1 MNKVLQSFM
10 MMENDGGEPIRRS
23 ALFIIAIL
31 LLMSTPIGQ
40 ADEGDSPVLQ
50 INFQLNDVPL
60 ELQNAEISLVDA
72 WSDQITHQEVVN
84 GTTVQISLGN
94 SEAFRVEIRMLN
106 GSVGDIST
114 SNFQRIPVIQP
125 NPSGT
130 TVVEAKFVG
139 NAPQSFDAFNQN
151 SSVRFLG
158 NQTIEW
164 SPWSQSILLPNESS
178 GWIESQDQMGNWNL
192 SFWNGSSLEG
202 ATSLGS
208 LRIMAQ
214 DHGWNGTILVRH
226 SPSGW
231 ENLVSIDGA
240 LDQSLPRIEN
250 GEWHMW
256 RLIEGVP
263 ETQSYSFD
271 DGLFESLDSWFST
284 TPIPISLPL
293 SMMSL
298 DFDEDDIEENN
309 AIYAD
314 WTASIRLPS
323 YIGHPMFPFSHLGI
337 TYQIDRFLGNWD
349 GVVDSQ
355 ESILFSE
362 HLHSLGW
369 VNAEETGCCSLN
381 GESMMATNTIYPTGA
396 HLDPAIGNVFQDE
409 MTWGWDET
417 GRLLGNSVGTDM
429 QILKVPFRANLRDS
443 ANISIDLPHEWELRY
458 SPQEEILSATEE
470 SIQINRSQLIV
481 TGQITLN
488 IAKNEPPTIIVEG
501 TGATEN
507 YAILGGLIELS
518 MTCQDNGP
526 DFAEMRWR
534 VTDTNGL
541 TIQEGPHLNFSTD
554 SSSHVEGDEIRILAE
569 CIDSHGTIGSIDRYL
584 ILDGS
589 TPQWTAVLLE
599 DQPSYWAQIN
609 HSMTQNNLEVNA
621 TSTLIF
627 DFNAV
632 DDNGENVS
640 IILTSNRSEGW
651 IRSSDNRLYFAE
663 FWPQG
668 DTINGMHMS
677 NEERHLERNPT
688 LRWLQVSISD
698 SVGNSVERNWSITS
712 LDLGSPVPRPA
723 LYVDNAIFGLD
734 NVGTSSSLIE
744 IDLDASFDDLNSI
757 EDVLWTSELNGQIL
771 FENESWESASRFTLS
786 PLAPGRHDLIVSG
799 IDLAGNIGHH
809 SMTIEIHPDLN
820 PSLSI
825 TDVMIPS
832 GIQSGRSGEITAVI
846 ANSGT
851 ESTNATVC
859 IQNQCIAIDAIGAT
873 LDGPGMTSVS
883 LSFDSLP
890 AGSSPISV
898 QWNVGDEAYSS
909 ESITPT
915 IEPAWRE
922 SARFLIKVILIAY
935 CVGILFDRRFGSP

>member
-1 MNKVLQSFM
+1 M

-31 LLMSTPIGQ
+31 LLISTPIGQ
-40 ADEGDSPVLQ
+40 ADEVDASVLQ
-50 INFQLNDVPL
+50 IHFQLNDVPL
-60 ELQNAEISLVDA
+60 ELQNAEIRLVNA
-72 WSDQITHQEVVN
+72 WSGQITHQEVVN
-84 GTTVQISLGN
+84 GTNVQINLEN
-94 SEAFRVEIRMLN
+94 SEALRVEIRILN
-106 GSVGDIST
+106 GATGNIST

-125 NPSGT
+125 NISGT
-130 TVVEAKFVG
+130 TVVEANFIE
-139 NAPQSFDAFNQN
+139 NLPESFDAFNQD
-151 SSVRFLG
+151 SLLRFLG

-164 SPWSQSILLPNESS
+164 SPWSESIFLPSNTP
-178 GWIESQDQMGNWNL
+178 GWIESLDQMGNWNL
-192 SFWNGSSLEG
+192 SFWNGSSLEE
-202 ATSLGS
+202 AIPQGS

-231 ENLVSIDGA
+231 ENWLSIDGA

-271 DGLFESLDSWFST
+271 DGLFESLDSWLST
-284 TPIPISLPL
+284 TPIPISFPL
-293 SMMSL
+293 SSMSL
-298 DFDEDDIEENN
+298 DFDEDDFENN
-309 AIYAD
+309 VVIYAD
-314 WTASIRLPS
+314 WAASIQLPS
-323 YIGHPMFPFSHLGI
+323 YIGHPMFPFPHLGI

-349 GVVDSQ
+349 GVVDSH
-355 ESILFSE
+355 ESTLFSE

-396 HLDPAIGNVFQDE
+396 YLDPAIGNVFQNE
-409 MTWGWDET
+409 MTWGWDES

-429 QILKVPFRANLRDS
+429 QILNIPFRANLRDS
-443 ANISIDLPHEWELRY
+443 ANLSIDLPHEWELRY

-470 SIQINRSQLIV
+470 SIQINRSELIV
-481 TGQITLN
+481 TSQITLN

-501 TGATEN
+501 TGATEQ

-526 DFAEMRWR
+526 DLAEMRWR

-541 TIQEGPHLNFSTD
+541 TIQDGPSLNFSTD
-554 SSSHVEGDEIRILAE
+554 SSSHVEGNEIRILAE
-569 CIDSHGTIGSIDRYL
+569 CIDSHGRIGSIDRYL

-589 TPQWTAVLLE
+589 APQWSIILLE

-609 HSMTQNNLEVNA
+609 HSMTSENIEVNA

-632 DDNGENVS
+632 DENGENVS

-663 FWPQG
+663 LWPQG
-668 DTINGMHMS
+668 DETNGMHMS
-677 NEERHLERNPT
+677 NDERHLERNPA
-688 LRWLQVSISD
+688 LRWLHVSISD

-723 LYVDNAIFGLD
+723 LYIDNAIFGPD
-734 NVGTSSSLIE
+734 NFATSSSLIE

-757 EDVLWTSELNGQIL
+757 TDVLWTAELNGQIL
-771 FENESWESASRFTLS
+771 FENESWATISRFTLS
-786 PLAPGRHDLIVSG
+786 PLEPGRHDLIVSG
-799 IDLAGNIGHH
+799 MDLAGNIGHH
-809 SMTIEIHPDLN
+809 SMMIEIHPDLN
-820 PSLSI
+820 PFLSI
-825 TDVMIPS
+825 SDVMIPS

-846 ANSGT
+846 ENSGS
-851 ESTNATVC
+851 ESTDANVC
-859 IQNQCIAIDAIGAT
+859 IQNQCISIVAVGAT
-873 LDGPGMTSVS
+873 LDGPGMTSAS

-890 AGSSPISV
+890 AGSSPVSV
-898 QWNVGDEAYSS
+898 QWNVGDETYSS
-909 ESITPT
+909 ESITPI

-922 SARFLIKVILIAY
+922 TARFLIKVILIAY
-935 CVGILFDRRFGSP
+935 CAGILFDRRFGSP

>member
-1 MNKVLQSFM
+1 M

-23 ALFIIAIL
+23 AFFIIAIL
-31 LLMSTPIGQ
+31 LLMSAPIGQ
-40 ADEGDSPVLQ
+40 ADEGEEPILQ
-50 INFQLNDVPL
+50 IHFQLNDVPL
-60 ELQNAEISLVDA
+60 ELQNAEIRLVNA
-72 WSDQITHQEVVN
+72 WSGQITHQEIVN
-84 GTTVQISLGN
+84 GTNIQINLEN
-94 SEAFRVEIRMLN
+94 SEALRVEIRILN
-106 GSVGDIST
+106 GTVGNIST
-114 SNFQRIPVIQP
+114 SNFLRIPVIQP
-125 NPSGT
+125 NISGIT
-130 TVVEAKFVG
+130 TVEAKFVG
-139 NAPQSFDAFNQN
+139 NTPESFDVSNQD
-151 SSVRFLG
+151 SSIRFLG

-178 GWIESQDQMGNWNL
+178 GWIERQDQMGNWNL
-192 SFWNGSSLEG
+192 SFWNGSSFEE
-202 ATSLGS
+202 TSPLGS
-208 LRIMAQ
+208 LRLMAQ

-231 ENLVSIDGA
+231 ETRISIDGA

-250 GEWHMW
+250 GKWHIW
-256 RLIEGVP
+256 RLIEGIP
-263 ETQSYSFD
+263 EKQSFSFD

-284 TPIPISLPL
+284 TPIPISPPH

-298 DFDEDDIEENN
+298 DFDEDDIGNN
-309 AIYAD
+309 VVIYAD
-314 WTASIRLPS
+314 WTSSIRLPS

-355 ESILFSE
+355 ESALFSE
-362 HLHSLGW
+362 NLHSLGW

-381 GESMMATNTIYPTGA
+381 GESMMATNTIYPTGV
-396 HLDPAIGNVFQDE
+396 HLDPAIGDVFQDE

-429 QILKVPFRANLRDS
+429 QILEVPFRANLRDS

-458 SPQEEILSATEE
+458 SPQEEILTATEE
-470 SIQINRSQLIV
+470 SIQINRSELTV
-481 TGQITLN
+481 TSQITLN
-488 IAKNEPPTIIVEG
+488 IAKNEIPTIIVEG

-526 DFAEMRWR
+526 DLSEMRWR
-534 VTDTNGL
+534 VTDSNGL
-541 TIQEGPHLNFSTD
+541 TIHEGPNLNISTD

-569 CIDSHGTIGSIDRYL
+569 CIDSHGAIGSIDRNL

-589 TPQWTAVLLE
+589 APQWSVVMLE
-599 DQPSYWAQIN
+599 DHPSYWAQLN
-609 HSMTQNNLEVNA
+609 HSMDGLNLEVNA

-627 DFNAV
+627 DFNTV
-632 DDNGENVS
+632 DNNGEDVS

-651 IRSSDNRLYFAE
+651 IRSSENRLYFAE
-663 FWPQG
+663 LWPQG
-668 DTINGMHMS
+668 DEINGMHMS
-677 NEERHLERNPT
+677 NEERHLERNPAI
-688 LRWLQVSISD
+688 RWLHVSISD

-723 LYVDNAIFGLD
+723 LYVDNAIFGPD
-734 NVGTSSSLIE
+734 NFATSSSLIE

-757 EDVLWTSELNGQIL
+757 EDVLWTSELNGQVL
-771 FENESWESASRFTLS
+771 FENESWGSISRFTLS

-799 IDLAGNIGHH
+799 MDLAGNIGHH

-820 PSLSI
+820 PFLSI

-846 ANSGT
+846 ANSGS
-851 ESTNATVC
+851 ESTNANVC
-859 IQNQCIAIDAIGAT
+859 IQNQCIMIDVVGAT
-873 LDGPGMTSVS
+873 LDGPGMTSAS

-890 AGSSPISV
+890 AGSSTVSV
-898 QWNVGDEAYSS
+898 EWNIGDETFSS

-935 CVGILFDRRFGSP
+935 CAGILFDRRFGSP